1 MYRSI
6 TNYKNQNDANLVKI
20 LDATSG
26 CCGGGTTP
34 CQYDVTIPTAN
45 AVNNIIFK
53 QADGTSVTRTFS
65 PAVTGAANVVA
76 AIKAA
81 ILSSDGFEPGDD
93 MTPTVSYTTSGSNTI
108 YHISGDLVVT
118 SMLHNTVTTVAATA
132 RCTALNMCEYFLS
145 WTGDAG
151 NTTFTI
157 GGVDATLA
165 TFEPASATAAQVQA
179 AIIALGNWPANAYI
193 NVTEIANVSFEITIT
208 AAHDAAPVLDGN
220 DFAQSNCQPA
230 FEA

>member
-81 ILSSDGFEPGDD
+81 ILVTDGFEPGDD
-93 MTPTVSYTTSGSNTI
+93 MTPTVSSTTSGSNTI
-108 YHISGDLVVT
+108 YHITGDLVVT
-118 SMLHNTVTTVAATA
+118 SMLHNTSTTVTATA
-132 RCTALNMCEYFLS
+132 RCTALNMCEYFYA
-145 WTGDAG
+145 WPGDAG
-151 NTTFTI
+151 STTFTI
-157 GGVDATLA
+157 GGADATLGSFTLA
-165 TFEPASATAAQVQA
+165 GSTGAQVQA
-179 AIIALGNWPANAYI
+179 AIIALANWPTNAYI
-193 NVTEIANVSFEITIT
+193 NVTETGTAFEITIT
-208 AAHDAAPVLDGN
+208 AAHDAAPVLDGE
-220 DFAQSNCQPA
+220 DFAKSNCVPM

>member
-6 TNYKNQNDANLVKI
+6 KNYIGQNANNLIKLNDA
-20 LDATSG
+20 TTG
-26 CCGGGTTP
+26 CCGDSTTP
-34 CQYDVTIPTAN
+34 CQYDVIIPTAN

-81 ILSSDGFEPGDD
+81 ILVSDGFETGDD
-93 MTPTVSYTTSGSNTI
+93 MTPTVAYTESGTNTI

-118 SMLHNTVTTVAATA
+118 SMLHNTVTTVTATA
-132 RCTALNMCEYFLS
+132 RCTALNMCDYFYA
-145 WTGDAG
+145 WPGDAG
-151 NTTFTI
+151 TTTFTI

-165 TFEPASATAAQVQA
+165 SFTLAGSTAANVQA

-193 NVTEIANVSFEITIT
+193 NVTETATAFEITIT

-220 DFAQSNCQPA
+220 AFAQSNCLPM

>member
-6 TNYKNQNDANLVKI
+6 KNYTGQNADNLIKLNDA
-20 LDATSG
+20 TTG
-26 CCGGGTTP
+26 CCGDSTTP
-34 CQYDVTIPTAN
+34 CQYDVIIPTAN

-65 PAVTGAANVVA
+65 PAVTGAADVVA

-81 ILSSDGFEPGDD
+81 ILVSDGFETGDD
-93 MTPTVSYTTSGSNTI
+93 MTPTVTYTTSGTNTI

-118 SMLHNTVTTVAATA
+118 SMLHNTSTTVTATA
-132 RCTALNMCEYFLS
+132 RCTALNMCDYFYAWPGS
-145 WTGDAG
+145 AT
-151 NTTFTI
+151 TETFTI

-165 TFEPASATAAQVQA
+165 SFTLAGSTAAQVQA

-193 NVTEIANVSFEITIT
+193 NVTETATAFEITIT

-220 DFAQSNCQPA
+220 AFAQSNCLPM

>member
-1 MYRSI
+1 MYRAI
-6 TNYKNQNDANLVKI
+6 TNWKGQNANNLIKI
-20 LDATSG
+20 LDSTSG
-26 CCGGGTTP
+26 CCDGGSTP
-34 CQYDVTIPTAN
+34 CQYDVIIPTAN
-45 AVNNIIFK
+45 AANNIIFK

-65 PAVTGAANVVA
+65 PAVTGEANVIA

-81 ILSSDGFEPGDD
+81 ILVSDGFEAGDD
-93 MTPTVSYTTSGSNTI
+93 RTPTVWATTSGSNTI

-118 SMLHNTVTTVAATA
+118 SMLHNTVTTVTATA

>member
-76 AIKAA
+76 EIKAA

-118 SMLHNTVTTVAATA
+118 SMLHNTSTTVTATA
-132 RCTALNMCEYFLS
+132 RCTALNMCEYFYA
-145 WTGDAG
+145 WPGDAG
-151 NTTFTI
+151 STTFTI
-157 GGVDATLA
+157 GGADATLGSFTLA
-165 TFEPASATAAQVQA
+165 GSTGAQVQA
-179 AIIALGNWPANAYI
+179 AIIALANWPTNAYI
-193 NVTEIANVSFEITIT
+193 NVTETGTAFEITIT
-208 AAHDAAPVLDGN
+208 AAHDAAPVLDGE
-220 DFAQSNCQPA
+220 DFAKSNCVPM

>member
-76 AIKAA
+76 EIKAA

-118 SMLHNTVTTVAATA
+118 SMLHNTSTTVTATA
-132 RCTALNMCEYFLS
+132 RCTALNMCEYFYA
-145 WTGDAG
+145 WPGDAG
-151 NTTFTI
+151 TTTFTI
-157 GGVDATLA
+157 GGADATLA
-165 TFEPASATAAQVQA
+165 SFTLAGSTAAQVQA
-179 AIIALGNWPANAYI
+179 AIIALANWPTNAYI
-193 NVTEIANVSFEITIT
+193 NVTETATAFEITIT
-208 AAHDAAPVLDGN
+208 AAHDAAPVLDGE
-220 DFAQSNCQPA
+220 DFAKSNCVPM

>member
-1 MYRSI
+1 MYRAI
-6 TNYKNQNDANLVKI
+6 TNYENQNDANLVKI

-26 CCGGGTTP
+26 CCDGGTTP
-34 CQYDVTIPTAN
+34 CQYDVIIPTAN
-45 AVNNIIFK
+45 AVNNIIFL

-81 ILSSDGFEPGDD
+81 ILSSDGYEPGDD
-93 MTPTVSYTTSGSNTI
+93 HTPTVSYTTSGANTI

-118 SMLHNTVTTVAATA
+118 SMLHNTSTTVAATA

-145 WTGDAG
+145 WAGDAG

-179 AIIALGNWPANAYI
+179 AIILLANWPTNAYI
-193 NVTEIANVSFEITIT
+193 NVTEVTDVSFEITIT
-208 AAHDAAPVLDGN
+208 AAHDAAPSLDGVA
-220 DFAQSNCQPA
+220 FAQSNCLPM
-230 FEA
+230 FEV

>member
-34 CQYDVTIPTAN
+34 CQYDVIIPTAN

-65 PAVTGAANVVA
+65 PAVTGEANVIA

-81 ILSSDGFEPGDD
+81 ILSTDGYETGDD
-93 MTPTVSYTTSGSNTI
+93 MTPTVFATTSGSNSI
-108 YHISGDLVVT
+108 YHISGDLIVV
-118 SMLHNTVTTVAATA
+118 SMLHNTSTTVTATA
-132 RCTALNMCEYFLS
+132 RCTRLNMCEYFYAWPGS
-145 WTGDAG
+145 GSTSA
-151 NTTFTI
+151 FVI
-157 GGVDATLA
+157 GGTSATLA
-165 TFEPASATAAQVQA
+165 SFTLAGSTAAQVQA
-179 AIIALGNWPANAYI
+179 AIIALANWPTNAYI
-193 NVTEIANVSFEITIT
+193 NVVETGTAFEITIT
-208 AAHDAAPVLDGN
+208 AAHDAAPTLGGTA
-220 DFAQSNCQPA
+220 FAQSNCLPL

>member
-1 MYRSI
+1 MYRAI
-6 TNYKNQNDANLVKI
+6 TNYKSQNDANLVKI

-26 CCGGGTTP
+26 CCGAGTTP
-34 CQYDVTIPTAN
+34 CQYDVIIPTAN

-65 PAVTGAANVVA
+65 PAVTGEANVIA

-81 ILSSDGFEPGDD
+81 ILSSDGYEAGDD
-93 MTPTVSYTTSGSNTI
+93 RTPTVFATTSGTNSV
-108 YHISGDLVVT
+108 YHISGDLIVT

-132 RCTALNMCEYFLS
+132 RCTALNMCEFFYAWPGS
-145 WTGDAG
+145 AT
-151 NTTFTI
+151 TETFTI

-165 TFEPASATAAQVQA
+165 SFTLAGSTAAQVQA

-193 NVTEIANVSFEITIT
+193 NVVETATAFEITIT
-208 AAHDAAPVLDGN
+208 AAHDAAPVLDAVS
-220 DFAQSNCQPA
+220 FAKSNCLPL

>member
-26 CCGGGTTP
+26 CCGGGTIP

-81 ILSSDGFEPGDD
+81 ILVTDGFEPGDD
-93 MTPTVSYTTSGSNTI
+93 MTPTVSSTTSGSNTI
-108 YHISGDLVVT
+108 YHITGDLVVT
-118 SMLHNTVTTVAATA
+118 SMLHNTSTTVTATA
-132 RCTALNMCEYFLS
+132 RCTALNMCEYFYA
-145 WTGDAG
+145 WPGDAG
-151 NTTFTI
+151 STTFTI
-157 GGVDATLA
+157 GGADATLGSFTLA
-165 TFEPASATAAQVQA
+165 GSTGAQVQA
-179 AIIALGNWPANAYI
+179 AIIALANWPTNAYI
-193 NVTEIANVSFEITIT
+193 NVTETGTAFEITIT
-208 AAHDAAPVLDGN
+208 AAHDAAPVLDGE
-220 DFAQSNCQPA
+220 DFAKSNCVPM

>member
-1 MYRSI
+1 MYRAI
-6 TNYKNQNDANLVKI
+6 TNYKEQNADNLVK
-20 LDATSG
+20 LWDATSG
-26 CCGGGTTP
+26 CCDGGTTP
-34 CQYDVTIPTAN
+34 CQYDVIIPTAN

-81 ILSSDGFEPGDD
+81 ILVSDGFEPGDD
-93 MTPTVSYTTSGSNTI
+93 HTPTVSSTTSGSNTI

-118 SMLHNTVTTVAATA
+118 SMLHNTSTTVTATA
-132 RCTALNMCEYFLS
+132 RCTPLNMCTYFLS
-145 WTGDAG
+145 WAGDAG
-151 NTTFTI
+151 STTFTI

-165 TFEPASATAAQVQA
+165 TFEPASATAANVQA
-179 AIIALGNWPANAYI
+179 AIVALANWPTNAYI

-208 AAHDAAPVLDGN
+208 AAHDAAPSLDGV
-220 DFAQSNCQPA
+220 DFAKQACTPM

>member
-76 AIKAA
+76 EIKAA

-108 YHISGDLVVT
+108 YHITGDLVVT
-118 SMLHNTVTTVAATA
+118 SMLHNTSTTVTATA
-132 RCTALNMCEYFLS
+132 RCTALNMCEYFYA
-145 WTGDAG
+145 WPGDAG
-151 NTTFTI
+151 STTFTI
-157 GGVDATLA
+157 GGADATLGSFTLA
-165 TFEPASATAAQVQA
+165 GSTGAQVQA
-179 AIIALGNWPANAYI
+179 AIIALANWPTNAYI
-193 NVTEIANVSFEITIT
+193 NVTETGTAFEITIT
-208 AAHDAAPVLDGN
+208 AAHDAAPVLDGE
-220 DFAQSNCQPA
+220 DFAKSNCVPM

>member
-118 SMLHNTVTTVAATA
+118 SMLHNTSTTVTATA
-132 RCTALNMCEYFLS
+132 RCTALNMCEYFYA
-145 WTGDAG
+145 WPGDAG
-151 NTTFTI
+151 TTTFTI
-157 GGVDATLA
+157 GGADATLA
-165 TFEPASATAAQVQA
+165 SFTLAGSTAAQVQA
-179 AIIALGNWPANAYI
+179 AIIALANWPTNAYI
-193 NVTEIANVSFEITIT
+193 NVTETATAFEITIT

-220 DFAQSNCQPA
+220 DFAKSNCVPM

>member
-118 SMLHNTVTTVAATA
+118 SMLHNTVTTVTATA
-132 RCTALNMCEYFLS
+132 RCTALNMCEYFYA
-145 WTGDAG
+145 WPGDAG
-151 NTTFTI
+151 TTTFTI
-157 GGVDATLA
+157 GGADATLA
-165 TFEPASATAAQVQA
+165 SFTLAGSTAAQVQA
-179 AIIALGNWPANAYI
+179 AIIALANWPTNAYI
-193 NVTEIANVSFEITIT
+193 NVTETATAFEITIT

-220 DFAQSNCQPA
+220 DFAKSNCVPM

>member
-6 TNYKNQNDANLVKI
+6 KNYIGQNANNLIK
-20 LDATSG
+20 LNDETTG
-26 CCGGGTTP
+26 CCGDSTTP
-34 CQYDVTIPTAN
+34 CQYDVIIPTAN

-81 ILSSDGFEPGDD
+81 ILVTDGFEPGDD
-93 MTPTVSYTTSGSNTI
+93 KTPTVDYTTSGANTI

-118 SMLHNTVTTVAATA
+118 SMLHDTSTTVNATA
-132 RCTALNMCEYFLS
+132 RCEPLNMCTYFYA
-145 WTGDAG
+145 WPGDAG
-151 NTTFTI
+151 TTTFTI
-157 GGVDATLA
+157 GGADATLGA
-165 TFEPASATAAQVQA
+165 FTLAGSTAAQVQA
-179 AIIALGNWPANAYI
+179 GIIALGNWPTNAYI
-193 NVTEIANVSFEITIT
+193 NVTETASAFEITIV
-208 AAHDAAPVLDGN
+208 AAHDAAPVLDGE
-220 DFAQSNCQPA
+220 DFAKSNCIPR

>member
-1 MYRSI
+1 MYRAI
-6 TNYKNQNDANLVKI
+6 TNYKSQNDANLVKI

-34 CQYDVTIPTAN
+34 CQYDVIIPTAN

-65 PAVTGAANVVA
+65 PAVTGAADVVA

-93 MTPTVSYTTSGSNTI
+93 MTPTVSSTTSGSNTI

-118 SMLHNTVTTVAATA
+118 SMLHNTVTTVNATA
-132 RCTALNMCEYFLS
+132 RCTALNMCEFFYA
-145 WTGDAG
+145 WPGDAG
-151 NTTFTI
+151 STTFTI
-157 GGVDATLA
+157 GGADDTLGAFTLA
-165 TFEPASATAAQVQA
+165 GSTAAQVQA
-179 AIIALGNWPANAYI
+179 GIVALTNWPTNAYI
-193 NVTEIANVSFEITIT
+193 DVVETASAFEIRIT
-208 AAHDAAPVLDGN
+208 AAHDAAPSLDGV
-220 DFAQSNCQPA
+220 DFAKSNCVPM

>member
-76 AIKAA
+76 EIKAA

-118 SMLHNTVTTVAATA
+118 SMLHNTSTTVTATA
-132 RCTALNMCEYFLS
+132 RCTALNMCEYFYA
-145 WTGDAG
+145 WPGDAG
-151 NTTFTI
+151 TTTFTI
-157 GGVDATLA
+157 GGADATLA
-165 TFEPASATAAQVQA
+165 SFTLAGSTAAQVQA
-179 AIIALGNWPANAYI
+179 AIIALANWPTNAYI
-193 NVTEIANVSFEITIT
+193 NVTETATAFEITIT

-220 DFAQSNCQPA
+220 DFAKSNCVPM

>member
-6 TNYKNQNDANLVKI
+6 TNYKSQNDANLVKI

-26 CCGGGTTP
+26 CCDGGTTP
-34 CQYDVTIPTAN
+34 CQYDVIIPTAN
-45 AVNNIIFK
+45 AVNNIIFL

-81 ILSSDGFEPGDD
+81 ILSSDGYEAGQD
-93 MTPTVSYTTSGSNTI
+93 MTPTVSSTTSGTNTI

-118 SMLHNTVTTVAATA
+118 SMLHNTVTTVTATA
-132 RCTALNMCEYFLS
+132 RCTALNMCLFSYD
-145 WTGDAG
+145 WPGDAG
-151 NTTFTI
+151 TTTFTI
-157 GGVDATLA
+157 GGVDATLGA
-165 TFEPASATAAQVQA
+165 FTLAGSTAAQVQA
-179 AIIALGNWPANAYI
+179 GIVALGNWPTNAYI
-193 NVTEIANVSFEITIT
+193 DVVETGTAFEIRIT

-220 DFAQSNCQPA
+220 DFAKSNCVPM

>member
-76 AIKAA
+76 EIKAA

-93 MTPTVSYTTSGSNTI
+93 MTPTVSSTTSGSNTI
-108 YHISGDLVVT
+108 YHITGDLVVT
-118 SMLHNTVTTVAATA
+118 SMLHNTSTTVTATA
-132 RCTALNMCEYFLS
+132 RCTALNMCEYFYA
-145 WTGDAG
+145 WPGDAG
-151 NTTFTI
+151 STTFTI
-157 GGVDATLA
+157 GGADATLGSFTLA
-165 TFEPASATAAQVQA
+165 GSTGAQVQA
-179 AIIALGNWPANAYI
+179 AIIALANWPTNAYI
-193 NVTEIANVSFEITIT
+193 NVTETGTAFEITIT
-208 AAHDAAPVLDGN
+208 AAHDAAPVLDGE
-220 DFAQSNCQPA
+220 DFAKSNCVPM

>member
-1 MYRSI
+1 MYRAI
-6 TNYKNQNDANLVKI
+6 TNYKGQNDDNLIKI

-26 CCGGGTTP
+26 CCDGGTTP
-34 CQYDVTIPTAN
+34 CQYDVIIPTAN

-81 ILSSDGFEPGDD
+81 ILSSDGYEAGDE
-93 MTPTVSYTTSGSNTI
+93 MTPTVDSTTAGTNTV
-108 YHISGDLVVT
+108 YHISGDLVVV
-118 SMLHNTVTTVAATA
+118 SMLHNTSTTVTATA
-132 RCTALNMCEYFLS
+132 RCEPLNMCLYS
-145 WTGDAG
+145 YDWPGDSG
-151 NTTFTI
+151 STTFTI
-157 GGVDATLA
+157 GGVDATLGA
-165 TFEPASATAAQVQA
+165 LTLAGSTAAQVIT
-179 AIIALGNWPANAYI
+179 AILALANWPTNAYLD
-193 NVTEIANVSFEITIT
+193 VVETATAFEIRIT

-220 DFAQSNCQPA
+220 EFAKSDCLPR

>member
-1 MYRSI
+1 MYRAI
-6 TNYKNQNDANLVKI
+6 TNYDGQNEANLVKI

-26 CCGGGTTP
+26 CCDGGTTP
-34 CQYDVTIPTAN
+34 CQYDVIIPTAN
-45 AVNNIIFK
+45 AVNNIIFTEP
-53 QADGTSVTRTFS
+53 DGTSVTNTFS
-65 PAVTGAANVVA
+65 PAVTGAANVIA

-81 ILSSDGFEPGDD
+81 ITPARGYEPGDD
-93 MTPTVSYTTSGSNTI
+93 AVPTVWATTSGANTI

-118 SMLHNTVTTVAATA
+118 SMLHNTVTTVTATA
-132 RCTALNMCEYFLS
+132 RCTPLNMCEYFLS
-145 WTGDAG
+145 WAGDAG
-151 NTTFTI
+151 SVTFTI
-157 GGVDATLA
+157 GGADDTLT

-179 AIIALGNWPANAYI
+179 AIVALTNWPTNAYI

-208 AAHDAAPVLDGN
+208 AAHDAAPSLDGV

>member
-118 SMLHNTVTTVAATA
+118 SMLHNTVTTVTATA
-132 RCTALNMCEYFLS
+132 CCTALNMCEYFYA
-145 WTGDAG
+145 WPGDAG
-151 NTTFTI
+151 TTTFTI
-157 GGVDATLA
+157 GGADATLA
-165 TFEPASATAAQVQA
+165 SFTLAGSTAAQVQA
-179 AIIALGNWPANAYI
+179 AIIALANWPTNAYI
-193 NVTEIANVSFEITIT
+193 NVTETATAFEITIT

-220 DFAQSNCQPA
+220 DFAKSNCVPM

>member
-76 AIKAA
+76 EIKAA

-118 SMLHNTVTTVAATA
+118 SMLHNTSTTVTATA
-132 RCTALNMCEYFLS
+132 RCTALNMCEYFYAWPGS
-145 WTGDAG
+145 GSTSA
-151 NTTFTI
+151 FVI
-157 GGVDATLA
+157 GGTSATLA
-165 TFEPASATAAQVQA
+165 SFTLAGSTAAQVQA
-179 AIIALGNWPANAYI
+179 AIIALANWPTNAYI
-193 NVTEIANVSFEITIT
+193 NVVETGTAFEITIT
-208 AAHDAAPVLDGN
+208 AAHDAAPTLGGTA
-220 DFAQSNCQPA
+220 FAQSNCLPL

>member
-1 MYRSI
+1 MYRAI
-6 TNYKNQNDANLVKI
+6 TNYKSQNDANLVKI

-26 CCGGGTTP
+26 CCDGGSTP
-34 CQYDVTIPTAN
+34 CQYDVIIPTAN
-45 AVNNIIFK
+45 AVNNIIFL

-81 ILSSDGFEPGDD
+81 ILSSDGYEPGDD

-118 SMLHNTVTTVAATA
+118 SMLHNTVTTVTATA
-132 RCTALNMCEYFLS
+132 RCTPLNMCTYFLS
-145 WTGDAG
+145 WVGDAG
-151 NTTFTI
+151 SVTFTI
-157 GGVDATLA
+157 GGADDTLT

-179 AIIALGNWPANAYI
+179 AIVALTNWPTNAYI

-208 AAHDAAPVLDGN
+208 AAHDAAPSLDGEE
-220 DFAQSNCQPA
+220 FAQSNCQPA

>member
-76 AIKAA
+76 EIKAA

-118 SMLHNTVTTVAATA
+118 SMLHNTSTTVTATA
-132 RCTALNMCEYFLS
+132 RCTALNMCEYFYA
-145 WTGDAG
+145 WPGDAG
-151 NTTFTI
+151 TTTFTI
-157 GGVDATLA
+157 GGADATLA
-165 TFEPASATAAQVQA
+165 SLTLAGSTAAQVQA
-179 AIIALGNWPANAYI
+179 AIIALANWPTNAYI
-193 NVTEIANVSFEITIT
+193 NVTETATAFEITIT

-220 DFAQSNCQPA
+220 DFAKSNCVPM

>member
-1 MYRSI
+1 MYRAI
-6 TNYKNQNDANLVKI
+6 KNYVDQNDDNLIK
-20 LDATSG
+20 LNTGTTG
-26 CCGGGTTP
+26 CCGDSVTP
-34 CQYDVTIPTAN
+34 CQYDVIIPTAN

-81 ILSSDGFEPGDD
+81 ILTSDGFEPGSDK
-93 MTPTVSYTTSGSNTI
+93 TPTVSYTTSGSNTI

-118 SMLHNTVTTVAATA
+118 SMLHNTSTTVAATA
-132 RCTALNMCEYFLS
+132 RCEALNMCDYFLS
-145 WTGDAG
+145 WAGDAG

-179 AIIALGNWPANAYI
+179 AIIALANWPTNAYI
-193 NVTEIANVSFEITIT
+193 NVTEITDVSFEITIT
-208 AAHDAAPVLDGN
+208 AAHDAAPSLDG
-220 DFAQSNCQPA
+220 DAFAQSNCRPM